1 MTEENQNATEEN
13 AQQLPPLVMNQQY
26 IKDLSFEMPEA
37 PVIFQKI
44 TDAPDIDMG
53 IDVRVERLD
62 PERVYEITLA
72 LRLQGRLKG
81 TDEILFHMELAYAGV
96 AVVNIDPEQHAPIC
110 RVEVP
115 RLLFPYVRA
124 MATDLT
130 RDAGIPPV
138 VIPPID
144 FVALFREQMR
154 RAAEEKQGIS
164 EDTET
169 AGNA

>member
-1 MTEENQNATEEN
+1 
-13 AQQLPPLVMNQQY
+13 
-26 IKDLSFEMPEA
+26 
-37 PVIFQKI
+37 
-44 TDAPDIDMG
+44 
-53 IDVRVERLD
+53 
-62 PERVYEITLA
+62 
-72 LRLQGRLKG
+72 
-81 TDEILFHMELAYAGV
+81 
-96 AVVNIDPEQHAPIC
+96 
-110 RVEVP
+110 
-115 RLLFPYVRA
+115 